1 MSCFLISPFYGLLP
15 LRAELYLIV
24 GFSFFSP
31 LFCSF
36 LQFYCHFLLNYSAIP
51 AVMSFDLGLL
61 GSFGPAAILLSMIGV
76 SNSSDGLTHP
86 VYPTGPRPTAGR
98 PDYSGGRRRVFFSRI
113 RSGRFGLGSSPQN
126 PKKPESTE
134 LYSIFHRI
142 WRHLVVYAQIQLQSN
157 GFCSNKAQIR

>member
-1 MSCFLISPFYGLLP
+1 MSCFLISPFFGLFP

-36 LQFYCHFLLNYSAIP
+36 LQSYCHFLLNYFAIP

-76 SNSSDGLTHP
+76 SNSTGGLTHP
-86 VYPTGPRPTAGR
+86 VYPTEPGPTAGR
-98 PDYSGGRRRVFFSRI
+98 PDYFGGRRQVFFSRI
-113 RSGRFGLGSSPQN
+113 RSRRFGLRSSPQN
-126 PKKPESTE
+126 LKKPEPTE
-134 LYSIFHRI
+134 LYSIFRLYFLNPT
-142 WRHLVVYAQIQLQSN
+142 RFQLDP
-157 GFCSNKAQIR
+157 